1 MAGIQAALR
10 RMDVENAADWM
21 EWRMRQVGERGRA
34 AEDAAYRA
42 YAAATRLG
50 QSLEAKTPEQVMTLG
65 VEMLRGERAP
75 KSRLLQGTQRNGDLA
90 TPFRNQTRTVATRL
104 ATVAQ
109 APSPN
114 LSGTRPVAGPQP
126 QRPIDQLPS
135 FHPKRVAEVRRQQ
148 AQLDKV
154 VDAESLKNSWLA
166 IPALAPTALIA
177 AGEGAALLAV
187 RAAAAELKRIP
198 LRFIEREPFRRGG
211 DNYAA
216 RLGRKVH
223 AELKARVEQKLNW
236 DPNPE
241 FTGQSGARL
250 RPDAG
255 TPRGRYLELKPNTPS
270 GRRAAESQVRK
281 YREDGKKKT
290 RAIYYNPKDYR

>member
-1 MAGIQAALR
+1 MVGMQSARQ
-10 RMDVENAADWM
+10 RMDVENTADWM
-21 EWRMRQVGERGRA
+21 EWRARQVGDRGRA
-34 AEDAAYRA
+34 AEEAAYGA
-42 YAAATRLG
+42 YATATRLG

-65 VEMLRGERAP
+65 LQMLRGAP
-75 KSRLLQGTQRNGDLA
+75 ALESHLLQAAARNSDLGTPIRGQAGTTGA
-90 TPFRNQTRTVATRL
+90 RL
-104 ATVAQ
+104 ATGAQ
-109 APSPN
+109 APSRN
-114 LSGTRPVAGPQP
+114 LGGTKPIAGPKP
-126 QRPIDQLPS
+126 QGPIDRLPT
-135 FHPKRVAEVRRQQ
+135 FHPERVAEVRRQQ
-148 AQLDKV
+148 AEFGKV
-154 VDAESLKNSWLA
+154 EDAEGLKNSWMA
-166 IPALAPTALIA
+166 IPALGPTALIA
-177 AGEGAALLAV
+177 AGEAGTLLAL
-187 RAAAAELKRIP
+187 RAAATQLKRIP

-223 AELKARVEQKLNW
+223 AELKARVEQKANW
-236 DPNPE
+236 DPNPQ